1 MNKDDLRPTC
11 PDCGVGIGNVHINEC
26 DIEPCSVCGVQA
38 GLPARN
44 TNQTAE
50 LVKDVADNMP
60 NANLMGRLKQW
71 KRVNEGEDNESR
83 QQQEIRDRNR
93 KH

>member
-44 TNQTAE
+44 TIRR
-50 LVKDVADNMP
+50 P
-60 NANLMGRLKQW
+60 NW
-71 KRVNEGEDNESR
+71 SR
-83 QQQEIRDRNR
+83 TWPTICQFLLWGV
-93 KH
+93 